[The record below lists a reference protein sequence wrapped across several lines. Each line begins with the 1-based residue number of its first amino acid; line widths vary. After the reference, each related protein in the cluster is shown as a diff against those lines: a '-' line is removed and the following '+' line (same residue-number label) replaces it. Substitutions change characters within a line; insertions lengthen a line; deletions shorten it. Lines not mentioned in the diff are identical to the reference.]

1 MSRRFPPLTIADALP
16 AAGRSTVALTTA
28 TLARLH
34 ADDNA
39 AVLEINPDALTYAA
53 ASDARYASGAPR
65 SALDGLAILIK
76 DNIDTGDRM
85 QTTAGSAALL
95 NTRAAGDAFVVKKL
109 RAAGIIPVGK
119 ANMSEW
125 ANFRAMASSS
135 GYSTRGGQCL
145 NPYDPARCPSGSSSG
160 SAAAVAAGLVAAS
173 IGSETDGSI
182 ISPSARCGVVGI
194 KPTVGLVSRSGVI
207 PICASQDTLGTHAT
221 TVADAAALLAIMA
234 GTDHSDPA
242 TQAIPQGLISALHTA
257 ASGSLRGMRIGYVTQ
272 DYSGYDAR
280 IDARIQHVVQLLES
294 AGATIIRDVVIPHVA
309 AVRTN
314 EAEFIVMLYEFK
326 AQLNAYLS
334 TRVPVPGLE
343 EAAVQTLADV
353 IAYNAAH
360 PNPGFPFDQGILERA
375 QAMSDTD
382 TQRYL
387 RARQWLRQHAAVEGI
402 DAALQHHR
410 LDAIIV
416 PSGTPAWLIDH
427 TNGDPRT
434 PSDSTTMAACAGYP
448 LITVPMG
455 LLDGLPVGVTLM
467 GTAWSDATLITI
479 AAGIEAV
486 LAPVTLG

>member
-1 MSRRFPPLTIADALP
+1 
-16 AAGRSTVALTTA
+16 
-28 TLARLH
+28 
-34 ADDNA
+34 
-39 AVLEINPDALTYAA
+39 
-53 ASDARYASGAPR
+53 
-65 SALDGLAILIK
+65 
-76 DNIDTGDRM
+76 
-85 QTTAGSAALL
+85 
-95 NTRAAGDAFVVKKL
+95 
-109 RAAGIIPVGK
+109 
-119 ANMSEW
+119 
-125 ANFRAMASSS
+125 
-135 GYSTRGGQCL
+135 
-145 NPYDPARCPSGSSSG
+145 
-160 SAAAVAAGLVAAS
+160 
-173 IGSETDGSI
+173 
-182 ISPSARCGVVGI
+182 
-194 KPTVGLVSRSGVI
+194 
-207 PICASQDTLGTHAT
+207 
-221 TVADAAALLAIMA
+221 
-234 GTDHSDPA
+234 
-242 TQAIPQGLISALHTA
+242 
-257 ASGSLRGMRIGYVTQ
+257 MRIGYVTQ

-334 TRVPVPGLE
+334 TRVSVPGLE